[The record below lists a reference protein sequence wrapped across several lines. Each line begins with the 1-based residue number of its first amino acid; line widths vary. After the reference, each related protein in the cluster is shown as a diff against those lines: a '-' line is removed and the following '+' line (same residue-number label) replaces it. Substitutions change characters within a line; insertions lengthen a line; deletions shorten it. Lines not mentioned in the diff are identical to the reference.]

1 MDICTELP
9 KLRKMMIKSPY
20 ILKRVLRHKLQG
32 LPRNREIQSVTFIQS
47 STSTSYIREGGRL
60 IKGSQTGDS
69 LEAGGLGRGP
79 DCCPLT
85 TALKR
90 ITSRKHYKG
99 EKEIFAP

>member
-1 MDICTELP
+1 
-9 KLRKMMIKSPY
+9 MMLKFPY
-20 ILKRVLRHKLQG
+20 ILKRVLKHKLQG
-32 LPRNREIQSVTFIQS
+32 LSRNREIQSVTFIPS
-47 STSTSYIREGGRL
+47 STSTSYIRQGGRL

-85 TALKR
+85 EAFKR
-90 ITSRKHYKG
+90 ITSRKYYNG